1 MRGTLWKVVKLAQA
15 LGFGYWKTEV
25 EGRLIILFKAGAP
38 PPFFLWRAGVSGG
51 ERRGRGGMGDEVFC
65 RSTSFTNSFLSVC
78 HLN

>member
-38 PPFFLWRAGVSGG
+38 PPFSVEGG
-51 ERRGRGGMGDEVFC
+51 G
-65 RSTSFTNSFLSVC
+65 
-78 HLN
+78 